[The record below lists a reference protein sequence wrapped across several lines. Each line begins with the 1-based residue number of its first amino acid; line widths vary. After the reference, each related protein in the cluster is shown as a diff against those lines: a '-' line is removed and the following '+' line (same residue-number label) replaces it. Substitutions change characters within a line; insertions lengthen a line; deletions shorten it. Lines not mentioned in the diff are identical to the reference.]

1 MSYNRDERYV
11 LALQTGQP
19 VRLGI
24 DFGTTR
30 TVVAAV
36 DRGNYPLLSFESPD
50 GAHVDWFPSLVAVR
64 GSERVYGWQA
74 WACQQDEE
82 WTIIRSLKRVLQ
94 DAGPNTILEL
104 ADQQVP
110 LIQVLREMAGALR
123 ALLPQEKLEVML
135 GVPANANTNQR
146 FLTVEAFR
154 SAGCEVVGL
163 LNEPSAASIEF
174 GHKNKISGV
183 ILVYDL
189 GGGTFDAS
197 LVEVGEKTHRPLA
210 SEGISTLG
218 GDDFDEVLAELATS
232 SEERHGLSQ
241 AEHFRLLE
249 ECRVRKEA
257 LNPNTRRIVVD
268 LDNVRDG
275 WGTVSVPVADY
286 YERCRPLVDETLHVV
301 EDLLESQGGKDIE
314 ALYVTGG
321 GSELPIVSRVLR
333 ETFGKR
339 VRRSVHARS
348 ATALGLAIQA
358 DAQAGYILREKF
370 TRFFGVWREGD
381 AGRRIVFDP
390 LFQRGVALPGPG
402 ERALEIRR
410 GYTPVHNIG
419 HFRYL
424 ECTHLDPE
432 GQPCGDVTL
441 WDTIQFPFD
450 PTLTDLDGAEV
461 ALSPAAQSHEIEE
474 IYSIDASGTVTI
486 TIANL
491 TAGYER
497 VYRLGRWASKDAP
510 VAPAKARMRHV
521 PRKQAEGRRR

>member
-1 MSYNRDERYV
+1 M
-11 LALQTGQP
+11 
-19 VRLGI
+19 RLGI

-36 DRGNYPLLSFESPD
+36 DRGNYPLVFFEGPD
-50 GAHVDWFPSLVAVR
+50 GAQVDWFPSLIAVHGNQR
-64 GSERVYGWQA
+64 LYGWQA
-74 WACQQDEE
+74 WACQQDSK
-82 WTIIRSLKRVLQ
+82 WTIIRSLKRILQ

-110 LIQVLREMAGALR
+110 LFQVLREMSEALR

-154 SAGCEVVGL
+154 SAGCDVIGL
-163 LNEPSAASIEF
+163 LNEPSAASVEF
-174 GHKNKISGV
+174 GHKTKINGV

-197 LVEVGEKTHRPLA
+197 LVEVGEKTHRPIA
-210 SEGISTLG
+210 TEGIATLG
-218 GDDFDEVLAELATS
+218 GDDFDEVLAELATTS
-232 SEERHGLSQ
+232 DERHGLSQ

-257 LNPNTRRIVVD
+257 INPNTRRIVVD
-268 LDNVRDG
+268 LETVREG
-275 WGTVSVPVADY
+275 WGTRTVPIADY

-301 EDLLESQGGKDIE
+301 EDLLEAQGGSNIE

-321 GSELPIVSRVLR
+321 GSELPIVGRVLR
-333 ETFGKR
+333 DHFGKR
-339 VRRSVHARS
+339 IRRSMHARS

-358 DAQAGYILREKF
+358 DAQTGYVLREKF
-370 TRFFGVWREGD
+370 TRYFGVWREGD

-390 LFQRGVALPGPG
+390 LFQKGVALPGPG
-402 ERALEIRR
+402 ERPLEIRR
-410 GYTPVHNIG
+410 AYTPVHNIG

-424 ECTHLDPE
+424 ECTHLDSE
-432 GQPCGDVTL
+432 GQPCGDVTV
-441 WDTIQFPFD
+441 WDDIQFPFD
-450 PTLTDLDGAEV
+450 PDLQEADNIEV
-461 ALSPAAQSHEIEE
+461 TYSAAAQSQQIEE
-474 IYSIDASGTVTI
+474 SYSIDASGTVTI
-486 TIANL
+486 TITNL
-491 TAGYER
+491 TGDYER

-510 VAPAKARMRHV
+510 VAPAKPRMRHV
-521 PRKQAEGRRR
+521 ARKQAEGRRR

>member
-1 MSYNRDERYV
+1 M
-11 LALQTGQP
+11 
-19 VRLGI
+19 RLGI

-36 DRGNYPLLSFESPD
+36 DRGNYPLLSFEGPESAP
-50 GAHVDWFPSLVAVR
+50 VEWFPSLVAVR
-64 GSERVYGWQA
+64 GNERLYGWQA
-74 WACQQDEE
+74 WACQQDPE
-82 WTIIRSLKRVLQ
+82 WTIIRSLKRILQ

-110 LIQVLREMAGALR
+110 LIQVLREMASALR
-123 ALLPQEKLEVML
+123 DLLPQEKLEVML

-154 SAGCEVVGL
+154 SAGCDVVGL

-174 GHKNKISGV
+174 GHKTKINGV

-197 LVEVGEKTHRPLA
+197 LVEVGEKTHHPLA
-210 SEGISTLG
+210 TEGIATLG
-218 GDDFDEVLAELATS
+218 GDDFDEILSELSTTDDQ
-232 SEERHGLSQ
+232 RRGLSQ

-249 ECRVRKEA
+249 ECRIRKEA

-268 LDNVRDG
+268 LETVREG
-275 WGTVSVPVADY
+275 WGTATVSIADY

-301 EDLLESQGGKDIE
+301 EDLLEAQGGTEIE

-321 GSELPIVSRVLR
+321 GSELPIVGRVLR
-333 ETFGKR
+333 EHFGKR
-339 VRRSVHARS
+339 IRRSVHARS

-370 TRFFGVWREGD
+370 TRYFGVWREGD

-390 LFQRGVALPGPG
+390 LFQKGVALPGPG

-424 ECTHLDPE
+424 ECTHLDAE

-441 WDTIQFPFD
+441 WDAIQFPFD
-450 PTLTDLDGAEV
+450 PAFLDADGVEV
-461 ALSPAAQSHEIEE
+461 AHSPAAHSQEIEE
-474 IYSIDASGTVTI
+474 GYSIDASGTVTI

-491 TAGYER
+491 TADYTR

-510 VAPAKARMRHV
+510 VTPAKPRMRHV
-521 PRKQAEGRRR
+521 AQKRAEGRHR

>member
-1 MSYNRDERYV
+1 
-11 LALQTGQP
+11 

-36 DRGNYPLLSFESPD
+36 DRGNYPLLSFEGPD
-50 GAHVDWFPSLVAVR
+50 GAHVEWFPSLIAVR
-64 GSERVYGWQA
+64 GAQRLYGWQA
-74 WACQQDEE
+74 WACQQEPD

-104 ADQQVP
+104 ADQHVP
-110 LIQVLREMAGALR
+110 LIQVLREMASALR

-135 GVPANANTNQR
+135 GVPANANSNQR

-154 SAGCEVVGL
+154 SAGCDVIGL

-174 GHKNKISGV
+174 GHKNKIDGV

-210 SEGISTLG
+210 TESIATLG
-218 GDDFDEVLAELATS
+218 GDDFDEILAEMATS
-232 SEERHGLSQ
+232 SDARHSLSQ

-249 ECRVRKEA
+249 ECRIRKEA
-257 LNPNTRRIVVD
+257 TNPNSRRIVID
-268 LDNVRDG
+268 LGNVRED
-275 WGTVSVPVADY
+275 WSAVTVPVADY

-301 EDLLESQGGKDIE
+301 EDLLDAHADEGID

-333 ETFGKR
+333 EQFGRR
-339 VRRSVHARS
+339 VQRSVHARS

-370 TRFFGVWREGD
+370 TRYFGVWREGD
-381 AGRRIVFDP
+381 AGRRIIFDP
-390 LFQRGVALPGPG
+390 LFQKGAVLPGPG
-402 ERALEIRR
+402 ERPLEIRR
-410 GYTPVHNIG
+410 RYSPVHNFG

-424 ECTHLDPE
+424 ECSHLDE
-432 GQPCGDVTL
+432 ESQPRGDVTV
-441 WDTIQFPFD
+441 WDEIQFPFD
-450 PTLTDLDGAEV
+450 PALREPGDVEV
-461 ALSPAAQSHEIEE
+461 QHSAAASSQEVEE
-474 IYSIDASGTVTI
+474 TYSIDASGTITI

-491 TAGYER
+491 SAGYDR
-497 VYRLGRWASKDAP
+497 IYRLGRWAAKDAP
-510 VAPAKARMRHV
+510 VTPAKARMRHAT
-521 PRKQAEGRRR
+521 RKQAEGRRR

>member
-1 MSYNRDERYV
+1 
-11 LALQTGQP
+11 
-19 VRLGI
+19 
-24 DFGTTR
+24 
-30 TVVAAV
+30 V
-36 DRGNYPLLSFESPD
+36 DRGNYPLLSFEGPD

-64 GSERVYGWQA
+64 GPERVYGWQA
-74 WACQQDEE
+74 WACQQDPD

-110 LIQVLREMAGALR
+110 LIQVLREMASALR
-123 ALLPQEKLEVML
+123 DLLPKEKLEVML

-154 SAGCEVVGL
+154 SAGCDVVGL

-210 SEGISTLG
+210 TEGIATLG
-218 GDDFDEVLAELATS
+218 GDDFDEILAELATTNDA
-232 SEERHGLSQ
+232 RHELSQ

-268 LDNVRDG
+268 LESVREG
-275 WGTVSVPVADY
+275 WGTATVPVADY
-286 YERCRPLVDETLHVV
+286 YERCRPLVDETLNVV
-301 EDLLESQGGKDIE
+301 EDLLEAQGGTEIE

-321 GSELPIVSRVLR
+321 GSELPIVGRVLR
-333 ETFGKR
+333 EHFGKR
-339 VRRSVHARS
+339 IRRSVHARS

-370 TRFFGVWREGD
+370 TRYFGVWREGD

-390 LFQRGVALPGPG
+390 LFQKGVALPGPG
-402 ERALEIRR
+402 ERPLEIRR
-410 GYTPVHNIG
+410 NYAPVHNIG

-424 ECTHLDPE
+424 ECTHLDAQ

-441 WDTIQFPFD
+441 WDAIHFPFD
-450 PTLTDLDGAEV
+450 PDLQDAGIVEIAYSAAAE
-461 ALSPAAQSHEIEE
+461 SHEIEE
-474 IYSIDASGTVTI
+474 VYSIDATGTVTI

-491 TAGYER
+491 TADYDR

-510 VAPAKARMRHV
+510 VTPAKPRMRHV
-521 PRKQAEGRRR
+521 TRKQAEGRRR

>member
-1 MSYNRDERYV
+1 
-11 LALQTGQP
+11 
-19 VRLGI
+19 
-24 DFGTTR
+24 
-30 TVVAAV
+30 
-36 DRGNYPLLSFESPD
+36 
-50 GAHVDWFPSLVAVR
+50 
-64 GSERVYGWQA
+64 
-74 WACQQDEE
+74 
-82 WTIIRSLKRVLQ
+82 
-94 DAGPNTILEL
+94 
-104 ADQQVP
+104 
-110 LIQVLREMAGALR
+110 
-123 ALLPQEKLEVML
+123 
-135 GVPANANTNQR
+135 
-146 FLTVEAFR
+146 
-154 SAGCEVVGL
+154 VVGL

-174 GHKNKISGV
+174 GHKTKISGI

-210 SEGISTLG
+210 TEGIATLG
-218 GDDFDEVLAELATS
+218 GDDFDEILAELATS
-232 SEERHGLSQ
+232 SDARHGLSQ

-257 LNPNTRRIVVD
+257 LNPNTRRIVID
-268 LDNVRDG
+268 LDTVRDG

-286 YERCRPLVDETLHVV
+286 YDRCRPLVDETLHVV
-301 EDLLESQGGKDIE
+301 EDLIEAQGGVEIE

-333 ETFGKR
+333 EAFGKR

-370 TRFFGVWREGD
+370 TRYFGVWREGD

-390 LFQRGVALPGPG
+390 LFHKGVALPGPG

-410 GYTPVHNIG
+410 LYTPVHNIG
-419 HFRYL
+419 YFRYL
-424 ECTHLDPE
+424 ECTHLDDE

-441 WDTIQFPFD
+441 WDAIQFPYD
-450 PTLTDLDGAEV
+450 PALQDLDGAEV
-461 ALSPAAQSHEIEE
+461 AYSPAALSQDIEE
-474 IYSIDASGTVTI
+474 SYSIDASGTVTI

-491 TAGYER
+491 TADYER

-510 VAPAKARMRHV
+510 VTPAKARMRHV